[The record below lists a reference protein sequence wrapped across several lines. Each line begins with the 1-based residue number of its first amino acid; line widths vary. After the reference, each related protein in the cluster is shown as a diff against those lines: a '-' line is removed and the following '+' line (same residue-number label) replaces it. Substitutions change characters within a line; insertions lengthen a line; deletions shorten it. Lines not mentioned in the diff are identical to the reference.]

1 MLSNPIPLA
10 GGRRRPLRDALR
22 LIYKRSSN
30 VSYCLIWIT
39 SERDDADHS
48 DSGPAQQ
55 SHPDG
60 GRHRRTPGQAFD
72 VT

>member
-10 GGRRRPLRDALR
+10 GGRRRTLQDALR
-22 LIYKRSSN
+22 LDYKPSSN

-39 SERDDADHS
+39 SERDDADRS

-55 SHPDG
+55 SHPNG
-60 GRHRRTPGQAFD
+60 GRHGRTLGQAFD
-72 VT
+72 IT